1 MCESVENY
9 LIKQASLK
17 YETLAPLVFD
27 VDIDSC
33 TKLFGPAD
41 KSQIVT
47 SELHSRALFYLM
59 QSERIKGSLQDK
71 FQDVLLPIIKEH
83 VVSAEQNPTRLLF
96 ASLHNF
102 IWILL
107 HDGGESAE

>member
-1 MCESVENY
+1 MCEAVENY

-17 YETLAPLVFD
+17 YETLAPLAVD

-71 FQDVLLPIIKEH
+71 F
-83 VVSAEQNPTRLLF
+83 
-96 ASLHNF
+96 
-102 IWILL
+102 
-107 HDGGESAE
+107 